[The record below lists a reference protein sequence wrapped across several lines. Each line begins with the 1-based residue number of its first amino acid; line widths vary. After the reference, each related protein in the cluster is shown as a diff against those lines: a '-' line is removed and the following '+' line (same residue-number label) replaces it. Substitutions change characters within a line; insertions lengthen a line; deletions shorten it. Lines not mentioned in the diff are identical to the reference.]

1 MILKSIVD
9 IDLSLLRSFSCGNKD
24 LDNFLNKHA
33 YDNDKNGYGKTY
45 VLIDK
50 NIIVGFFTICSA
62 QIRFE
67 AFPNKSQLTLPR
79 YPIPSVRIA
88 RLGVHKDY
96 QHQGYGRELLKQAFL
111 KILNVASSIG
121 IKLVIVDAK
130 ESSKSFYEHYG
141 FERLVD
147 DRLTY
152 FLPIETLL
160 KAFNNK

>member
-1 MILKSIVD
+1 MILKSIID
-9 IDLSLLRSFSCGNKD
+9 IDLSLLKAFSCGNKD
-24 LDNFLNKHA
+24 LDNFLNNHA

-111 KILNVASSIG
+111 RILSASTTVG
-121 IKLVIVDAK
+121 IRLIVVDAK
-130 ESSKSFYEHYG
+130 ESAVGFYMHYG
-141 FERLVD
+141 FMPLESKQNSYYLLID
-147 DRLTY
+147 
-152 FLPIETLL
+152 TLL
-160 KAFNNK
+160 EAIK